1 LPDYSLCVI
10 TTTVPSRGRGHAAVA
25 RAALEGGCRFLQL
38 RDKELSTRRLVEVA
52 QEIRELTHA
61 YGATFVVNDR
71 VDVAL
76 AAEADGVHLGE
87 EDMPLTVARRLLG
100 PRAIIGASAATVPAA
115 RAAKA
120 EGADYLGVGPVF
132 TTGSKADAGEAVGF
146 APVTLLKAAV
156 GIPVLG
162 IGGITAA
169 NVTGVIH
176 AGADG
181 VAVISTIAAAEDMVE
196 ATRALLARIREARDA
211 GTGEEG

>member
-10 TTTVPSRGRGHAAVA
+10 TKSVPHRGRGHADVA

-61 YGATFVVNDR
+61 VGATFVVNDR

-100 PRAIIGASAATVPAA
+100 SRAIIGASAATVAAA
-115 RAAKA
+115 RAAEA
-120 EGADYLGVGPVF
+120 EGADYLGAGPVF

-146 APVTLLKAAV
+146 GPVTLLKAAV

-181 VAVISTIAAAEDMVE
+181 VAVISAIADAEDMVE
-196 ATRALLARIREARDA
+196 ATRALLARIREAQE
-211 GTGEEG
+211 GEVGEEG